1 MKEAIYTIPISEV
14 FEPKDGCP
22 LCRLRDI
29 LEQRCLEYIMGAA
42 MMEPDIRVET
52 NRLGFC
58 KDHYFMM
65 LKRKNRL
72 SIALMLQS
80 HLDGLLKDVES
91 ASGAKP
97 AKRSLFSKPAEHKQ
111 GKFLHETC
119 YVCDKIE
126 EAVSGMV
133 KNLCKMYQNEPE
145 FKKLYQE
152 QSGLCY
158 PHYQRLM
165 ADGQKYLSSKEYPA
179 FAKDTAE
186 LTRRYL
192 QGLKE
197 DVDHFCTM
205 FDYRN
210 AGPNADWGNSRDAI
224 ERSIHYLTSRNPIES
239 DKK

>member
-14 FEPKDGCP
+14 FEPKVGCP
-22 LCRLRDI
+22 LCRLRDM

-65 LKRKNRL
+65 LERKNRL

-80 HLDGLLKDVES
+80 HLDGLLKGVED
-91 ASGAKP
+91 AAGTKP
-97 AKRSLFSKPAEHKQ
+97 VKKSLFSRPMEPKHTHY
-111 GKFLHETC
+111 LHDTC

-126 EAVSGMV
+126 EAVNGMV
-133 KNLCKMYQNEPE
+133 KNLCKMYINEPE

-152 QSGLCY
+152 QEGLCY

-165 ADGQKYLSSKEYPA
+165 ADAQKYLPTRDYTA
-179 FAKDTAE
+179 FAAHTAT
-186 LTRRYL
+186 LTKRYL
-192 QGLKE
+192 IGLKA

-210 AGPNADWGNSRDAI
+210 AGPKADWGNSRDAI
-224 ERSIHYLTSRNPIES
+224 ERSIHYLTGRNPVHTE
-239 DKK
+239 KK

>member
-22 LCRLRDI
+22 LCRLRDM

-65 LKRKNRL
+65 LERKNRL

-80 HLDGLLKDVES
+80 HLDGLLKGMEPVEH
-91 ASGAKP
+91 AKP
-97 AKRSLFSKPAEHKQ
+97 VKKPLFAKQTEPKRT
-111 GKFLHETC
+111 GYLHDAC

-133 KNLCKMYQNEPE
+133 KNLCKLYAAEPE
-145 FKKLYQE
+145 FKKLYRE
-152 QSGLCY
+152 QTGLCY
-158 PHYQRLM
+158 PHFQRLI
-165 ADGQKYLSSKEYPA
+165 ADGQKYLSAKDYPA
-179 FAKDTAE
+179 FAADTAA
-186 LTRRYL
+186 LTKRYL
-192 QGLKE
+192 STLKA

-224 ERSIHYLTSRNPIES
+224 ERSIHYLTSRNPVPAE
-239 DKK
+239 KK

>member
-1 MKEAIYTIPISEV
+1 MPS
-14 FEPKDGCP
+14 
-22 LCRLRDI
+22 
-29 LEQRCLEYIMGAA
+29 AA

-65 LKRKNRL
+65 LGRKNRL

-80 HLDGLLKDVES
+80 HLDGLLGEVET
-91 ASGAKP
+91 ASSAKP
-97 AKRSLFSKPAEHKQ
+97 AKRPFFAKPLEQKQ

-126 EAVSGMV
+126 EAVRGMV
-133 KNLCKMYQNEPE
+133 KNLCKMYQSDPE

-165 ADGQKYLSSKEYPA
+165 ADGQKYLSPKEYPA

-186 LTRRYL
+186 LTKRYL
-192 QGLKE
+192 QGLKI
-197 DVDHFCTM
+197 DIDHFCTM

-210 AGPNADWGNSRDAI
+210 AGPKADWGNSRDAI
-224 ERSIHYLTSRNPIES
+224 ERSVHSLTSRNPTEPE
-239 DKK
+239 KK

>member
-80 HLDGLLKDVES
+80 HLDGFSKMWRVLPVRSLPSVPSFPSLLNIS
-91 ASGAKP
+91 MGSSYTKP
-97 AKRSLFSKPAEHKQ
+97 AMSVIKSKRLS
-111 GKFLHETC
+111 
-119 YVCDKIE
+119 
-126 EAVSGMV
+126 AV
-133 KNLCKMYQNEPE
+133 
-145 FKKLYQE
+145 
-152 QSGLCY
+152 
-158 PHYQRLM
+158 
-165 ADGQKYLSSKEYPA
+165 
-179 FAKDTAE
+179 
-186 LTRRYL
+186 
-192 QGLKE
+192 
-197 DVDHFCTM
+197 
-205 FDYRN
+205 
-210 AGPNADWGNSRDAI
+210 W
-224 ERSIHYLTSRNPIES
+224 
-239 DKK
+239 